1 MTQEHFRNPRS
12 GCGQDNPQCDLKSHR
27 FLLGREQM
35 KMLLTSVLLLVLG
48 SGRVQCQLRLDN
60 SEVSCVRNGDDYR
73 LLDDGRVVRSGESSN
88 VNDVMLKLPVDKWHR
103 GARLLGV
110 FDLDAGQEQAVIG
123 SGRTLRGPW
132 RRNITFRSLPAKRAG
147 WPRCSVNSP
156 DRRRGASSET

>member
-1 MTQEHFRNPRS
+1 
-12 GCGQDNPQCDLKSHR
+12 
-27 FLLGREQM
+27 M

-123 SGRTLRGPW
+123 WEDTERPMEAEHYFQVFTGQKGRLAQMLREF
-132 RRNITFRSLPAKRAG
+132 T
-147 WPRCSVNSP
+147 
-156 DRRRGASSET
+156 